1 MNKKE
6 FLENVDKAI
15 KNDWG
20 IKVFVSMPDLPKPE
34 IICNPPENVSSKRVY
49 YAKAYDDDMRLETF
63 DQISISAIQFL
74 NLK

>member
-1 MNKKE
+1 MNKKD

-15 KNDWG
+15 NYGWG
-20 IKVFVSMPDLPKPE
+20 IKVFVNMPDLPKPE
-34 IICNPPENVSSKRVY
+34 IICNPPENVPGKREY